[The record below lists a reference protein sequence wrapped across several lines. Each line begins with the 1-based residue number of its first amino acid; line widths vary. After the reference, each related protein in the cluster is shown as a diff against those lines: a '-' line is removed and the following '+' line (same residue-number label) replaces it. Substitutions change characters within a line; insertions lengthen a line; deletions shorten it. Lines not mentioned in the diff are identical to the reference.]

1 MSGPHISN
9 SDYAGIALGTLAA
22 GVVGSAIG
30 CMMWMAN
37 DWSMLS
43 TILGGIVIGGG
54 VGAAVGFS
62 TSWNGSSI
70 QSGDSQTESTPLWGI
85 IPSLMVGMGVGPV
98 VGGSLAMICCLGEY
112 RVVDFGYG
120 LLLGVVI
127 GPITGVIAWELGFYG
142 QAMVNS
148 VDAD

>member
-1 MSGPHISN
+1 
-9 SDYAGIALGTLAA
+9 
-22 GVVGSAIG
+22 
-30 CMMWMAN
+30 MMWMAN

-98 VGGSLAMICCLGEY
+98 VGGALAMICCLGEY

-142 QAMVNS
+142 QGMVNS